1 MKIVIIGGE
10 AAGMS
15 AAAKARR
22 MIKEAEVIVYE
33 ASDIISFGACGLPY
47 FVGDEFQNPDYM
59 AEFTPE
65 QFATRGVQVNINHK
79 VTAVNPKTN
88 TIEVEHDGQH
98 SVVEYDRLMIAT
110 GAKEVRPPIPGL
122 ELNGVFGLR
131 RMQDGLDLKVAAN
144 KDDCKRV
151 VVIGSGFIGLEVA
164 EALLH
169 QGKEVRLFERAER
182 VIPDAFDAEFSQH
195 IDAEL
200 RAKGVTL
207 HLSESVNAIVGQ
219 NGKVVA
225 VKTATEEYQADLVV
239 VCTGVKP
246 NTDFVKDIGLAMLPN
261 GAIRVDR
268 HGRTSID
275 DIYSAGDCATVWH
288 SLKQTDVYIPLATIA
303 NKLGRVVGENLAG
316 VESAFPGTLGAAAV
330 KVLDLEAGRV
340 GLTENEAK
348 SLGLNYRTVLIKD
361 KNHTNYCSGQA
372 DIHIKLVYDA
382 ESKVI
387 LGGQILGQSGAV
399 HRLHALSVAITT
411 GLTTEQLGL
420 LDFAYAPPFARTW
433 DVLNVAGN
441 VAK

>member
-1 MKIVIIGGE
+1 MKIIIIGGE

-22 MIKEAEVIVYE
+22 MIKDADIIVYE
-33 ASDIISFGACGLPY
+33 ASEVISFGACGLPY

-65 QFATRGVQVNINHK
+65 QFAARGVQVKIGHR
-79 VTAVNPKTN
+79 VVAVNPQTKTVD
-88 TIEVEHDGQH
+88 VEHAGQRF
-98 SVVEYDRLMIAT
+98 VAEYDRLMIAT
-110 GAKEVRPPIPGL
+110 GANEVRPPIQGL
-122 ELNGVFGLR
+122 ELEGVYGLR
-131 RMQDGLDLKVAAN
+131 RMQDGLDLKAAAAN
-144 KDDCKRV
+144 TDFKKA

-169 QGKEVRLFERAER
+169 QGKEVRLFERADR
-182 VIPDAFDAEFSQH
+182 VIPDAFDAEFSEH

-200 RAKGVTL
+200 RAKGVEL
-207 HLSESVNAIVGQ
+207 HLSESVSAIVGQ
-219 NGKVVA
+219 NGKVVG
-225 VKTATEEYQADLVV
+225 VKTATEEYQADFVV
-239 VCTGVKP
+239 VCTGVRP
-246 NTDFVKDIGLAMLPN
+246 NTDFVKDLGLAMLPN

-268 HGRTSID
+268 HGRTSIK

-288 SLKQTDVYIPLATIA
+288 SLKQTDVYIPLATVA

-316 VESAFPGTLGAAAV
+316 VETEFPGTLGAAAV
-330 KVLDLEAGRV
+330 KVLDIEAGRV
-340 GLTENEAK
+340 GLTESEAK
-348 SLGLNYRTVLIKD
+348 GLGLNYRTVLIKD
-361 KNHTNYCSGQA
+361 KNHTNYCAGQA
-372 DIHIKLVYDA
+372 DIHVKLVYDA
-382 ESKVI
+382 ETKVI